1 MEELDDKTYKGQNIG
16 SSISSKLGKAS
27 RYGLHLDSGL
37 SRSYIIAR
45 MSGSHPLADI
55 KRSSS
60 ISNKNRKSFIQTSLR
75 FECFYMD
82 FLIVLRNNITDT

>member
-1 MEELDDKTYKGQNIG
+1 MEEFYEKTYKGQNIG

-27 RYGLHLDSGL
+27 RYGLHLDSGF
-37 SRSYIIAR
+37 SRSYMIAR
-45 MSGSHPLADI
+45 MSGSHPLADT

-60 ISNKNRKSFIQTSLR
+60 KSEQGQDSFIQTSLR

-82 FLIVLRNNITDT
+82 FLIVLRNNITDI